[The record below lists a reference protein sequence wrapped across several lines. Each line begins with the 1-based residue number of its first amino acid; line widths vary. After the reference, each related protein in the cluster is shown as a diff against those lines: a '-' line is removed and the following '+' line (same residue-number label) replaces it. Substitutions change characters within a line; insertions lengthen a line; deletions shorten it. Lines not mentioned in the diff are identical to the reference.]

1 MRNFAIYRMPYADQC
16 VEIVQHGGEPE
27 RIASPLQLNGKKGF
41 VVAPFTQSDNEPMVI
56 IRPDEVNTFPV
67 DEAADDS
74 TPAGETA
81 SAASIDDNRAR
92 QYYSIDFSSFHS
104 RLVSGEFQKIVLSR
118 CATLGK
124 TADISLRALF
134 MKACRLYP
142 RVFVALVSTSYSGTW
157 LIASPEI
164 LIECDGTRWHT
175 MALAGTMT
183 LGNLQWSDKNI
194 CEQAYVT
201 SYITECIERFTTDF
215 SVEGPYSV
223 RAGQLVHLRTD
234 FHFSTS
240 CPDALGKL
248 VDALHPTP
256 AVCGIPKHT
265 THRFIVSNEHTPRS
279 YYSGFMGPLD
289 IFGSTHL
296 YVSLR
301 CMQITP
307 DAYRLFAGGG
317 ILADSREQQ
326 EWEETQEKMKTMKTL
341 IDTCSTTTIK

>member
-1 MRNFAIYRMPYADQC
+1 MRNFAIYRMPYADVC
-16 VEIVQHGGEPE
+16 VEIVQHEGEPE
-27 RIASPLQLNGKKGF
+27 RIASPLQLNGRSGF
-41 VVAPFTQSDNEPMVI
+41 VVAPFTQTDDEPMVL

-67 DEAADDS
+67 ETVDDEPAQSGDDAAYES
-74 TPAGETA
+74 LGE
-81 SAASIDDNRAR
+81 DRMR
-92 QYYSIDFSSFHS
+92 QYYSVDFSSFHS
-104 RLVSGEFQKIVLSR
+104 RLVSGEFQKIVLAR
-118 CATLGK
+118 CAMLGK
-124 TADISLRALF
+124 TADINLRTLF
-134 MKACRLYP
+134 MRACQLYP

-164 LIECDGTRWHT
+164 LLEGDGNHWHT

-201 SYITECIERFTTDF
+201 SYITECIERFTNDF

-234 FHFSTS
+234 FHFNI
-240 CPDALGKL
+240 PDSNALGKI
-248 VDALHPTP
+248 VSALHPTP
-256 AVCGIPKHT
+256 AVCGMPKDA
-265 THRFIVSNEHTPRS
+265 THRFIISNEHTPRS

-289 IFGSTHL
+289 IAGSTHL

-317 ILADSREQQ
+317 ILADSQEQQ
-326 EWEETQEKMKTMKTL
+326 EWEETQEKMKTMKNL
-341 IDTCSTTTIK
+341 IDICSTTMKK